1 MPNNKPR
8 YSLTVDGKQR
18 TVEADKFN
26 DNVSTFIQ
34 DMPDATIRMKD
45 SNGAEKDVKLN
56 DLSDALYTG
65 YQYVTTDKP
74 IYVNTKAPEPEK
86 PQQQVAPK
94 PAVAQQQPTQQSQ
107 TAPKPQAPSNE
118 PGLIDKIVG
127 AVNTAIGGQPSD
139 MSLGGMQQGG
149 NLIGSLF
156 QSEKPAQKPAVAKQQ
171 PTQPTDGNTE
181 EEKRAIDAAK
191 YQQMVNEQNRNI
203 ADYGRYY
210 NKALGEM
217 DKMPQQGGTIYA
229 PVARYQEQLIADWLQ
244 KASPAETEKYN
255 SDPNFAQQKNWEIF
269 NQAQQVQDEFYKRK
283 AAEMAHNLVKK
294 VDGDTPDEI
303 QENLREAYFNKS
315 NVYDIN
321 KVSNFLRMQGD
332 ENDQNPYL
340 YYRRFIQN
348 YYMPAIQN
356 ALKEKFKGLTLTAP
370 GLSWDMNDLTGSEG
384 KSYDERW
391 MNADERDAYDALLK
405 LFHSDLDKLDKE
417 GAAAF
422 TKQYGQETSENMI
435 LGGRE
440 GHAMQ
445 VGAGGNALRAR
456 NYAADPKKAVDDV
469 LNKLYA
475 ENGGANG
482 GATEDM
488 DRQAI
493 GNLLYRNMM
502 KYLVDQRVPKSKWG
516 YVLQGFA
523 DSDVGELFKALTK
536 TSYERLLDNL
546 ANDKYVRNLNGFSG
560 LLAQGGHEATK
571 FLGDAWEYWLGG
583 KAGKAVTGAIRR
595 RAIAGLTAD
604 LTARG
609 IAESEAKNIA
619 IRIAN
624 ARTKS
629 AAEKAFLH
637 AASGSATL
645 GSAQAISG
653 GLRQGLTPAAGQKK
667 AEIQERRANGETITK
682 EQEDKEIAQA
692 NAKAHSVGA
701 VAKSAGGS
709 GLSGAAMGATMG
721 IGSLAGDAT
730 SKFLSKYFGD
740 VTSAAGG
747 YLAKLNTNAAAATA
761 LGQAE
766 GALTG
771 QQPEGSTGQQ
781 FASNLVNFA
790 MLDGMNYAPKVLGGH
805 PIRDFRQ
812 WKEYER
818 SMGISEEDQDRMR
831 NLGYGDLMDTVDG
844 LVSDRLRTGNPNA
857 GTELSTQRHAE
868 SPQET
873 KVNQGMLNMLAD
885 PRIPEELKRKYY
897 AVVTGDTSRQLSPI
911 VASEITQDEDGNTY
925 LVTYNK
931 NGNVV
936 SDRQYRNEQAAK
948 EAQMKIGH
956 EQDENLTEALQQNV
970 FAKDADAVM
979 EEAYNAAAE
988 AYKNGGEL
996 NNGQKTLIYLY
1007 QNKAQLTKAI
1017 QAMAS
1022 GEALS
1027 DADKKLVNLYN
1038 AVKNTLYSMDGNIPR
1053 IVNDVEEDNGLGT
1066 GGLQKARN
1074 GHTEKEAKRIAN
1086 ETGEEIVHVGGDVW
1100 RTMSEDQAV
1109 KDYQKRLYD
1118 YINDIHEGTGEDVAE
1133 PKGLPGRTEE
1143 PTDTQEQPS
1152 NPEQPTQPEQT
1163 TGEGDVAL
1171 QRPTQQEAE
1180 PGTEQPSQ
1188 PTDTQQPSQPT
1199 NAEQPEQPT
1208 QTTQPEGQSQVQTVR
1223 EQGRQRGLSVESDET
1238 QLAQI
1243 QEDSDLANKRF
1254 NNAFQGNQLGE
1265 FRNGLIQAVEDDDE
1279 DAIQA
1284 LFDKYG
1290 DRLSTE
1296 QKEAAMGLVENGAV
1310 QNGIEESITNQTMQ
1324 YQDARKQELDGISDS
1339 TGTITE
1345 ITLQD
1350 GSTVYYK
1357 SGDITNQYGG
1367 IIVVDGNGDT
1377 QQIPVSSI
1385 AQVGQPTSAK
1395 AILDED
1401 TNNFAQGLQNGYQA
1415 MASGASMLPG
1425 QETTI
1430 NVGGQ
1435 SFHAT
1440 METELQDGNIQ
1451 LRLDDG
1457 SPLVLTPDQLQ
1468 QARKAARDAN
1478 TTQQLAEAEQQR
1490 QMKEREDQYNKGVV
1504 GYGEGN
1510 PDFSAPKTDART
1522 AAELMHE
1529 QDKKAGKA
1537 SKERLSDIQSERDK
1551 LNDQIRN
1558 AQWEM
1563 SRQQRWLEL
1572 NGDTYSEEERAS
1584 KQAIIDGYQQQINE
1598 WQQRVRKLGEVRN
1611 AYMSNEERRQFQS
1624 NRRKTMDDVRK
1635 NTELGIKNGGL
1646 TPTTPQNG
1654 GQPQV
1659 EVPDAKT
1666 LLEKYATQ
1674 ADANAALSEMRDN
1687 VMKSY
1692 RDGSVNVLSD
1702 VRAQLRDYE
1711 EGMSDLSNDEL
1722 QNLYL
1727 QQAGARQAEEAAMQ
1741 QVQKI
1746 KNLQGQLSN
1755 IYKERNKAA
1764 LNEMSPRE
1772 RRATILSGA
1781 KTPEELQQ
1789 KAHEAYDGSE
1799 LESRLDDTEPET
1811 LEEYVSQN
1819 MPTNLNWEG
1828 TGSGITQKR
1837 GLKQELGLSRGI
1849 GRNFDSNG
1857 INSLLAPKGQGISV
1871 DEAAHALWEGR
1882 PSQFEGATT
1891 QDMRNTLLDL
1901 IANSPNARYI
1911 KSLTIRNRIN
1921 EVEGYEQAAEEQEQW
1936 LQQQADEEAKA
1947 RQAAIDTYNDYLD
1960 DTAKDAVPSDEVS
1973 DYLSGLYADEIAK
1986 AKEEADEQEE
1996 AWREYE
2002 KEKQS
2007 LEPNNNNNGTER
2019 EDGTG
2024 EDVDSEPKQPTIH
2037 AGNGEGEAPLRAEET
2052 HKPNAEVQHNAQG
2065 RTNAGTEA
2073 APAGSGTT
2081 DGGVSLPTVKKGK
2094 AVAQQRRTQHVD
2106 FATETEQQ
2114 SKAFEESI
2122 PKMTDEELLGYI
2134 AQDSPDATKQYHP
2147 ALGDEYDY
2155 RHRDEEQDYYNFYEP
2170 MLDEEYSKGGREAV
2184 EETYNKA
2191 WQDWVNGGYASVE
2204 DRTRLSAQI
2213 NACEDWLSEHD
2224 KENSLGATDT
2234 PEKVDAERQKVNT
2247 EPTEA
2252 QKEAGNY
2259 KKGHIKVDGYDISI
2273 ENPKGSVREKKDA
2286 NGKVL
2291 WRTPMHYDYGYI
2303 KNTEG
2308 TDGDHIDVYLSDN
2321 PTEGNV
2327 YVVDQVN
2334 QSDGSF
2340 DEHKVMYGFPSME
2353 AARDAYKSQYED
2365 GWKVGTIT
2373 EVSREDFKKWVESSK
2388 RKTKPFSEYKSV
2400 KAEAAKQ
2407 RPTEPN
2413 APTGG
2418 NGVDGT
2424 DDHALIDIQENGS
2437 KVEGMY
2443 YYDTLHE
2450 EYVKLGKL
2458 KYDETIYPHY
2468 GYNTV
2473 YGRVNAWAIMND
2485 FRKGKLKTREEVQ
2498 KLQALDKGAAAQQR
2512 PTELSSPTGTNGT
2525 DRSHWENGADGKK
2538 LESVED
2544 VLDEVETRQNI
2555 AKYATMKADELRKR
2569 EPDELRTLE
2578 RKELAQA
2585 DTNEQLAK
2593 IAKGEKQEKLLK
2605 DAKVHRANG
2614 ELAGRIRQEVKAER
2628 EQLMEHRSNERK
2640 AQLTKREAALR
2651 NGVNE
2656 LMREAGIE
2664 VIDDEKEG
2672 QRVLDMANGAR
2683 LSKDK
2688 KRALETASPNLN
2700 GTDHQT
2706 VIPSAD
2712 GAKVLKNLDT
2722 LVNDFENLSNSPKFF
2737 IGSLARALGAQKHGS
2752 NSEYATFE
2760 TKNGRVV
2767 TIRLANHNA
2776 KISTFDNHN
2785 ESDGISIV
2793 ITANN
2798 NAKLTNDGNAHVTEF
2813 YYNALKLRRAEG
2825 KPLADIVRSIKQA
2838 LYSGEFK
2845 DTTGLAERQEVNVGE
2860 IARQQRVY
2868 HGSANDFDAFDTM
2881 NHLSEGEGS
2890 QAFGAGTYVADQKDL
2905 GMKYA
2910 NIAYDNDH
2918 NKQIAHWNGE
2928 RLIKRFPTVE
2938 DFLNN
2943 PKTQE
2948 AMAKNGKT
2956 EAELRAYYDKQQKN
2970 AEAPRILYTVEIPDD
2985 NGKNYLDWDGELSRN
3000 QADTIR
3006 KRLYEAVLALNDD
3019 YKGSEMYLAQDLSVI
3034 KEGGH
3039 IGDTYG
3045 TISDYLGSDK
3055 AASEFLHDLGYTGI
3069 KVHAAHNSNDARY
3082 KDNWNYVIFNDKDL
3096 KITDKVRFF
3105 RTTNGEAYGFTVGGK
3120 IYIDPRIATSE
3131 TPIHEY
3137 AHLWA
3142 EALRKVNP
3150 KEWVNVV
3157 ELMKG
3162 CKEVWEQVTKEYPEL
3177 ETDDEIAEEVLAHY
3191 SGKRGAERLRAE
3203 AAKAADGAK
3212 SDLEKDKVKSAFS
3225 RLKDAI
3231 KKAWKHIAEDILH
3244 IHFTTAEEV
3253 ADKVMYD
3260 LLNKVNPNR
3269 FNLSKS
3275 VEEGKDLIAVH
3286 NLTEDKLKQSLELG
3300 GFPMPS
3306 IAITK
3311 SSMGHAEYGDIS
3323 LLFGKDTINPSDSRN
3338 KVYSGDAW
3346 TPTFP
3351 HVSYKLDEKKLR
3363 DIYSRALKAGNL
3375 PFFDSARLHPENL
3388 KDRVDGNDSAKIIES
3403 GKKDYGMKQMFLS
3416 EKGNPVKGYVQKT
3429 VDKYSPERVELLQEI
3444 LDKIGVEGLRNGKYE
3459 DELKQIVGSYRHVDL
3474 DSVKP
3479 FFAKLAMQS
3488 ALRDAIDFAEN
3499 GNKKVENDVEATQK
3513 EIDSRIAPKE
3523 YDQWLHD
3530 MLEGITEKKG
3540 IRNNTDP
3547 YTRSGDR
3554 LKWERL
3560 YDAVTLDN
3568 VLKAM
3573 KAQPAK
3579 SGGFFNSIFGASAKE
3594 LSNLNE
3600 VREEAK
3606 RRIKSVPEEEF
3617 KAEKDKILSRL
3628 EKISLPS
3635 VERSNSI
3642 SGAMD
3647 FVENVKDAV
3656 VHSHTPRGI
3665 YKYLS
3670 DIYPDMTIDVANEI
3684 ADVVKDIQSM
3694 STRYLEAKPY
3704 RAVGF
3709 DEVRA
3714 AVVPSDTEAK
3724 IVQQL
3729 KDKGIPVY
3737 TYEKGNAEE
3746 RRQVV
3751 NDAAQEQSVKFHKA
3765 EFGNSKKAAEN
3776 EVEAVNKR
3784 FNEELEKYKRGE
3796 VPIGTRFELGMPS
3809 KALESAGFPYLPISM
3824 RASLLSKKAGMERHP
3839 FEASDLRDLVKAMQM
3854 PIAIFKYSKDN
3865 MRNLIV
3871 DVKHGDKHFL
3881 VGITLDYKAGD
3892 IEVNSVS
3899 GLFPKESHEWIKW
3912 IQDGK
3917 AIRIDQKKKVLDLID
3932 SLRTNPAESERIG
3945 LNLSSVAKIVEDF
3958 ENPVIKGE
3966 NLSFEGEDGSIKDV
3980 PTTPEETEESDV
3992 LYRIADDDEA
4002 AMLDKEPTVKVYRAM
4017 QLIDGKL
4024 YPPMMAGVK
4033 GKLVEPRELGQWEVA
4048 DERPD
4053 IITHT
4058 KMNKKGEEIGY
4069 VKLDKGSK
4077 TSLGKRGTPIPAAY
4091 NPYWHT
4097 SRSPLNDQFK
4107 SAWIRP
4113 NIVTV
4118 EVEIPVSELTSGYRA
4133 KYAKDP
4139 VGETDWHSG
4148 SVTKQLTAQG
4158 HAPRKVILSR
4168 YDKPV
4173 RVLSAAETAERIIDY
4188 IGDYDVTIPENVV
4201 TPQVRVELEKRGI
4214 KIGEPEKGVKKTEQI
4229 REAIE
4234 RGLSVSDDMLRDVEV
4249 FEDGERLP
4257 IIWREDGISVE
4268 GLNNEYD
4275 NVGQLLDAFREKY
4288 PDYISTIYDEDG
4300 QELSPSKAYS
4310 RQSDYKHPVLIVE
4323 PWRKYLSDY
4332 TGKRAVAMRQHTQ
4345 RQQERA
4351 KEAVNDWARK
4361 LNLGD
4366 KVTVITDDSKLTGK
4380 KAKAKGWFDTKSG
4393 KITIVLPKHTS
4404 IDDVVRTMLHEG
4416 VAHYGLR
4423 ELFGDKFDT
4432 FLDNVWNNA
4441 SVDVKGRLEKLAIKY
4456 DGNQRKATEEYLSG
4470 LAEDTDFDRAMQS
4483 GWWNKIKNF
4492 FISMLA
4498 KAGIRL
4504 KHLLTDNDLRYILW
4518 RSYQNMVHPG
4528 EYRNEAEETGDVE
4541 PIDDIDPIDVIE
4553 GRVSVAE
4560 PMPRRGSA
4568 AREHTE
4574 AEKQQMQR
4582 AAEEA
4587 GEALGGVKINVER
4600 NGHDGIKGSYN
4611 TEDDTVHVN
4620 LDEADDAEDIQ
4631 ATVSHEV
4638 LGHEGLKALFGSNK
4652 AVDAFGEFIYDNAG
4666 KALRKKIVERAAE
4679 EGYEWDDPLRY
4690 SKAAQ
4695 EVFSDIA
4702 SEGPANADEF
4712 SLWRK
4717 VKHYVIKAAKKLGL
4731 HIKGLLNDHDLRYY
4745 VLKTG
4750 KAVKTWAKMSD
4761 ADKAEAAE
4769 SGRIMYSRRGKP
4781 KQKKGE
4787 SMAHYIQRLR
4797 EYEMWKNAEQKARE
4811 ANDPLPE
4818 REDFEKKA
4826 QEEFNKAMDDWR
4838 KQTGIEE
4845 GAEQPGAF
4853 PNRKDGE
4860 TPQEYAIRVADY
4872 ESELDKWK
4880 TAPNVFD
4887 YLKKGE
4893 DAYRQAY
4900 EDWKVRYDIQEME
4913 DVDEKLYGE
4922 AKQEPSELES
4932 EEEHYKKM
4940 EIDAAV
4946 DKDLGDAVGVDTGV
4960 DGARRQAKLAVIERR
4975 KNLESASAE
4984 DAIFIHDLCKDIDN
4998 LAKELGMPKER
5009 LRSDLITIIEE
5020 PRQQKEGDEEVER
5033 WVEVL
5038 NKMRAFQD
5046 AHTSITADGVKAAR
5060 QELSD
5065 LAHEIHNHGYKPSTG
5080 EGRQAVHDAAVR
5092 LADKLNEFYNDNPSY
5107 NKLFGDDIMQVGK
5120 YIGYLDMAASMAEES
5135 SALGEDPRV
5144 KAIVDRIH
5152 DWYDNFFHV
5161 IEDAG
5166 LRGDAGYIAEG
5177 YINHIWDKDK
5187 SDAEAWNTYV
5197 ENFQRTKSANM
5208 HHRTVDTYLDGI
5220 KVGLVPKFN
5229 DVAQIMSYYSRQNNE
5244 AIANKKFL
5252 DDMSFLTISETNK
5265 DGEVTRILPVL
5276 NSHKP
5281 NKFDEERYQM
5291 YHVPGVGDVWV
5302 LKDVA
5307 SRFASIFGTMRTQD
5321 IPNWLSN
5328 IGKGY
5333 DLLGST
5339 MKKIQLSISGFHAF
5353 ALTEVA
5359 IAQMGPINGVRWAAK
5374 SLPIELKP
5382 LLMLKELFKG
5392 TLIDSIKNGTIP
5404 AYAHPEDF
5412 KFAASH
5418 LVQLGAT
5425 QDYAAADVNMI
5436 TEKFRNYVKGLRND
5450 EAFMKKLAGNAIN
5463 PFAVALDWVNKGT
5476 DKLLWN
5482 YLHDGLKIAC
5492 FKYFAEQ
5499 IDRKVEKEGLT
5510 AKQRER
5516 LLDEAGQYVNDTF
5529 GGQYWELLN
5538 VSPATLKWLRR
5549 AFLSSDWLISTQRHF
5564 FANFGFGS
5572 LYDPRTFAQYLS
5584 DQLPGG
5590 KKRKAKREQ
5599 AQQGDD
5605 AEPYITKPEDDGD
5618 IYRQFRSKAA
5628 RLCYILGVGVYFYT
5642 MMNGIN
5648 AIMRVWDK
5656 EKEKEKADEIR
5667 KTNPEYKS
5675 PYELAYPDG
5684 MKWYDY
5690 TMFGNSLGQQTH
5702 LFLGRYADGS
5712 EMYVRWGKQFR
5723 EFPEMFIGSKG
5734 LDFPAPMIQRLMG
5747 KANPV
5752 IGLLRDNLGA
5762 LGIWGFENQND
5773 IADIQAKYGKTIGL
5787 LAMNA
5792 RHFFPYSLPTQAD
5805 KEFKMMDVFMPS
5817 QKGFTRY
5824 KTVDYFKDFIKSGDM
5839 EGVARTYRAAT
5850 MNGINAEDCLKA
5862 AITTLKAEQK
5872 DEMRDGIVDVTTA
5885 CAAYDKAKTLTEK
5898 KAIRNKMIK
5907 LLAAGNY
5914 KAFTRA
5920 EALQMVNDYM
5930 NGNDVAEKDNDK
5942 YIQLSTSSDVRADY
5956 RLNAIGKQAKT
5967 YADSIKNAAKRGD
5980 SQTADR
5986 LAQRYGAWLEIDAL
6000 AKQERSVVNKLK
6012 KQLGHGNDRAIMNEI
6027 RQARRDFQS
6036 QIDQVQPPK

>member
-18 TVEADKFN
+18 TVEADKFK

-191 YQQMVNEQNRNI
+191 YQQLMNEQNRKI
-203 ADYGRYY
+203 ADYGKEYNNTLQGIKNSNPETRTPTLNYEVRVAENAPQEFADKGTVIGKDGKPHKKLVGTSSPEDISQEAYAVSNEFSKKKADEIARTIVSHMPEHISTDDGDNEELRNAYY
-210 NKALGEM
+210 NKDAVDM
-217 DKMPQQGGTIYA
+217 
-229 PVARYQEQLIADWLQ
+229 IA
-244 KASPAETEKYN
+244 E
-255 SDPNFAQQKNWEIF
+255 
-269 NQAQQVQDEFYKRK
+269 
-283 AAEMAHNLVKK
+283 AAGAMGMTYH
-294 VDGDTPDEI
+294 D
-303 QENLREAYFNKS
+303 FF
-315 NVYDIN
+315 NVYVRPRISN
-321 KVSNFLRMQGD
+321 AVSERYRGRKV
-332 ENDQNPYL
+332 
-340 YYRRFIQN
+340 
-348 YYMPAIQN
+348 
-356 ALKEKFKGLTLTAP
+356 TAP
-370 GLSWDMNDLTGSEG
+370 GLSGDLGEVAKQG

-391 MNADERDAYDALLK
+391 MNDSERATYDTLLNT
-405 LFHSDLDKLDKE
+405 FHQDLDKLNKE
-417 GAAAF
+417 GEAAF
-422 TKQYGQETSENMI
+422 TKQMSQETAENMGI
-435 LGGRE
+435 GGRE

-445 VGAGGNALRAR
+445 VGAGASAERAR
-456 NYAADPKKAVDDV
+456 NYAADPQKAVDDV

-536 TSYERLLDNL
+536 TSYERHLDNL

-609 IAESEAKNIA
+609 IAEAEAKNIA

-790 MLDGMNYAPKVLGGH
+790 MLDGMNYAPKLIGH
-805 PIRDFRQ
+805 PIRSVRD

-818 SMGISEEDQDRMR
+818 ANQISDTDEQRMR
-831 NLGYGDLMDTVDG
+831 DAGYGDIIDTV
-844 LVSDRLRTGNPNA
+844 
-857 GTELSTQRHAE
+857 E
-868 SPQET
+868 SLTNDVRQFDDDQAS
-873 KVNQGMLNMLAD
+873 KVNYGMMKLLAD
-885 PRIPEELKRKYY
+885 PRLPEELKRKYY
-897 AVVTGDTSRQLSPI
+897 VLVTGDTSKRLSP
-911 VASEITQDEDGNTY
+911 VVRSEITQDEGGNTY

-931 NGNVV
+931 NGFVV
-936 SDRQYRNEQAAK
+936 SDRQYRDEKAAQAA
-948 EAQMKIGH
+948 QSKIGY
-956 EQDENLTEALQQNV
+956 EVDENFTNALLQGV
-970 FAKDADAVM
+970 ASKDASAILD
-979 EEAYNAAAE
+979 E
-988 AYKNGGEL
+988 AYKKAAEDYENDRSL
-996 NNGQKTLIYLY
+996 TSQQKDLIYLH
-1007 QNKAQLTKAI
+1007 QHKNDIISAMNAMRTGQELT
-1017 QAMAS
+1017 
-1022 GEALS
+1022 
-1027 DADKKLVNLYN
+1027 DADQVLLNRYLKVIGESSSK
-1038 AVKNTLYSMDGNIPR
+1038 DPNIR
-1053 IVNDVEEDNGLGT
+1053 KFVEETEQDNGLDR
-1066 GGLQKARN
+1066 GGLQKARK
-1074 GHTEKEAKRIAN
+1074 GHTEKEAKRIAK
-1086 ETGEEIVHVGGDVW
+1086 ETGEEIVPVGGDVW

-1163 TGEGDVAL
+1163 TEEGDVAL

-1223 EQGRQRGLSVESDET
+1223 EQGRRRGLSVERDET

-1339 TGTITE
+1339 TGNITE

-1377 QQIPVSSI
+1377 QQIPVNII

-1529 QDKKAGKA
+1529 QDKKEGKA

-2106 FATETEQQ
+2106 FATETEEQ

-2191 WQDWVNGGYASVE
+2191 WQDWVNGGYASAE

-2224 KENSLGATDT
+2224 KEDSLGATDT

-2498 KLQALDKGAAAQQR
+2498 KLQAFDKGAAAQQR
-2512 PTELSSPTGTNGT
+2512 PTEPNAPTGGNGT

-2910 NIAYDNDH
+2910 NIAYGNDH
-2918 NKQIAHWNGE
+2918 IKQIAHWDGE

-2985 NGKNYLDWDGELSRN
+2985 NGKNYLDWDGELTRK

-3006 KRLYEAVLALNDD
+3006 KKLYDAVLTRNDD
-3019 YKGSEMYLAQDLSVI
+3019 YKGSEKYLAQDLSVI
-3034 KEGGH
+3034 KYGSH

-3045 TISDYLGSDK
+3045 TISDFLGSDK

-3375 PFFDSARLHPENL
+3375 PFFNSARLHPENL

-3714 AVVPSDTEAK
+3714 AVVPSNTDTK

-4553 GRVSVAE
+4553 GRIIAAE
-4560 PMPRRGSA
+4560 PMARRGSA
-4568 AREHTE
+4568 ARTYT
-4574 AEKQQMQR
+4574 AQEKADMGN
-4582 AAEEA
+4582 AAEEL
-4587 GEALGGVKINVER
+4587 GETLGGVAVTIEH
-4600 NGHDGIKGSYN
+4600 NGKDGIKGSFDTRDN
-4611 TEDDTVHVN
+4611 TVHVN
-4620 LDEADDAEDIQ
+4620 MDEADGIEDVE
-4631 ATVSHEV
+4631 ATVCHEV
-4638 LGHEGLKALFGSNK
+4638 LGHEGLKALFSSNK
-4652 AVDAFGEFIYDNAG
+4652 GVDMFGQFIYDNAG
-4666 KALRKKIVERAAE
+4666 KSLRKKIVERAAE

-4702 SEGPANADEF
+4702 ADGPATADEF

-4717 VKHYVIKAAKKLGL
+4717 VKHYVIRAVKALGL
-4731 HIKGLLNDHDLRYY
+4731 HIKGLVNDHDLRYY

-4750 KAVKTWAKMSD
+4750 KAVKTWTKMSD

-4769 SGRIMYSRRGKP
+4769 PGRIMYSRRGKP

-4845 GAEQPGAF
+4845 GAEQPEAF
-4853 PNRKDGE
+4853 PKRKDGE

-5092 LADKLNEFYNDNPSY
+5092 LADKLNEFYKDNPSY

-5252 DDMSFLTISETNK
+5252 DDLSFLTISETNK

-5281 NKFDEERYQM
+5281 DKFDEERYQM

-5307 SRFASIFGTMRTQD
+5307 RRFASIFGTMRTQD

-5328 IGKGY
+5328 IGKDY

-5339 MKKIQLSISGFHAF
+5339 MKKIQLSISGFHMG
-5353 ALTEVA
+5353 ALSEVA
-5359 IAQMGPINGVRWAAK
+5359 LAQMRPDRGLKSIFKYILWDTVKHNG
-5374 SLPIELKP
+5374 E
-5382 LLMLKELFKG
+5382 
-5392 TLIDSIKNGTIP
+5392 IP

-5463 PFAVALDWVNKGT
+5463 PFAVAMDWINKGM

-5492 FKYFAEQ
+5492 FKHFAEQ

-5510 AKQRER
+5510 AKQRDR

-5549 AFLSSDWLISTQRHF
+5549 AFLSPDWLISTQRHF

-5599 AQQGDD
+5599 AQQGDN
-5605 AEPYITKPEDDGD
+5605 AEPHAAKPEDDGD
-5618 IYRQFRSKAA
+5618 IYRQFRSKEA
-5628 RLCYILGVGVYFYT
+5628 RLCYVLGVCVFFYT
-5642 MMNGIN
+5642 TMNGIN
-5648 AIMRVWDK
+5648 AVMRAWDE

-5690 TMFGNSLGQQTH
+5690 TMLGNALGQQTH
-5702 LFLGRYADGS
+5702 LFLGRYNDGS

-5752 IGLLRDNLGA
+5752 IGLMRDNLGA
-5762 LGIWGFENQND
+5762 LGIWGFDNSND

-5792 RHFFPYSLPTQAD
+5792 RHFLPFSLPTQAE
-5805 KEFKMMDVFMPS
+5805 KEFKMMDLFMPS
-5817 QKGFTRY
+5817 SKGFTRY

-5885 CAAYDKAKTLTEK
+5885 CSAYDKAKTLTEK
-5898 KAIRNKMIK
+5898 KTIRNKMIK
-5907 LLAAGNY
+5907 LLAAENY

-5920 EALQMVNDYM
+5920 EAMQMVNDYM

-6012 KQLGHGNDRAIMNEI
+6012 KQLGHGNDKAIMSEI
-6027 RQARRDFQS
+6027 RQARRDFQG

>member
-18 TVEADKFN
+18 TVEADKFK

-191 YQQMVNEQNRNI
+191 YQQMVNEQNRKI
-203 ADYGRYY
+203 ADYGKEYNKTLQGIKDSNPETRTPTLNYEVRVAENAPQEFADQGTVIGKDGKPHKKLVGTSSPEDISQEAYAVSNEFSKKKADEIARTIVSHMPEHISTDDSDNEELRNAYY
-210 NKALGEM
+210 NKDAVDM
-217 DKMPQQGGTIYA
+217 
-229 PVARYQEQLIADWLQ
+229 IA
-244 KASPAETEKYN
+244 E
-255 SDPNFAQQKNWEIF
+255 
-269 NQAQQVQDEFYKRK
+269 
-283 AAEMAHNLVKK
+283 AAGAMGMTYH
-294 VDGDTPDEI
+294 D
-303 QENLREAYFNKS
+303 FF
-315 NVYDIN
+315 NVYVRPRISN
-321 KVSNFLRMQGD
+321 AVSERYRGRKV
-332 ENDQNPYL
+332 
-340 YYRRFIQN
+340 
-348 YYMPAIQN
+348 
-356 ALKEKFKGLTLTAP
+356 TAP
-370 GLSWDMNDLTGSEG
+370 GLSADLGEVAKQG

-391 MNADERDAYDALLK
+391 MNDSERATYDTLLNT
-405 LFHSDLDKLDKE
+405 FHQDLDKLNKE
-417 GAAAF
+417 GEAAF
-422 TKQYGQETSENMI
+422 TKQMSQETAENMGI
-435 LGGRE
+435 GGRE

-445 VGAGGNALRAR
+445 VGAGASAERAR
-456 NYAADPKKAVDDV
+456 NYAADPQKAVDDV

-536 TSYERLLDNL
+536 TSYERHLDNL
-546 ANDKYVRNLNGFSG
+546 ANDKYVRNLNGFTG
-560 LLAQGGHEATK
+560 LLAEGGHEATK

-609 IAESEAKNIA
+609 IAEAEAKNIA

-645 GSAQAISG
+645 GTAQAISG
-653 GLRQGLTPAAGQKK
+653 GLRQGLTPAGGQMK
-667 AEIQERRANGETITK
+667 AQIQELRANGETISK
-682 EQEDKEIAQA
+682 EQEDKKIAQA
-692 NAKAHSVGA
+692 NAKARSVGA
-701 VAKSAGGS
+701 VAESAVGS
-709 GLSGAAMGATMG
+709 GLSGGFMGAAMG

-730 SKFLSKYFGD
+730 SKFLGKYFGD
-740 VTSAAGG
+740 VTSTAGG

-771 QQPEGSTGQQ
+771 QQPEGSTLQQ
-781 FASNLVNFA
+781 FARTWVNFA
-790 MLDGMNYAPKVLGGH
+790 MLDGMSYAPKVLAGH

-1038 AVKNTLYSMDGNIPR
+1038 AVQKTLYSMDGNIPR

-1066 GGLQKARN
+1066 GGLQKARK
-1074 GHTEKEAKRIAN
+1074 GHTEKEAKRIAK

-1118 YINDIHEGTGEDVAE
+1118 YINDIHEGAGEDVAE
-1133 PKGLPGRTEE
+1133 PKGLPGRTEQS
-1143 PTDTQEQPS
+1143 TDTQEQPS

-1163 TGEGDVAL
+1163 TEEGDVAL

-1339 TGTITE
+1339 TGNITE

-2106 FATETEQQ
+2106 FATETEEQ

-2191 WQDWVNGGYASVE
+2191 WQDWVNGGYASAE

-2224 KENSLGATDT
+2224 KEDSLGATDT

-2498 KLQALDKGAAAQQR
+2498 KLQAFDKGAAAQQR

-2890 QAFGAGTYVADQKDL
+2890 QAFGAGTYVADQRDL
-2905 GMKYA
+2905 GVQYA
-2910 NIAYDNDH
+2910 EIADQ
-2918 NKQIAHWNGE
+2918 NKRLQFELDGKITSTNNYSVNSPEYYAVDMLRRFGKEGAIA
-2928 RLIKRFPTVE
+2928 RLEKRAENYRELSDKFIKIYK
-2938 DFLNN
+2938 D
-2943 PKTQE
+2943 
-2948 AMAKNGKT
+2948 A
-2956 EAELRAYYDKQQKN
+2956 AELLKN
-2970 AEAPRILYTVEIPDD
+2970 DRIKIPKKNCGKFLYEVDIPKDD
-2985 NGKNYLDWDGELSRN
+2985 GKNYLDWDGELSRN

-4456 DGNQRKATEEYLSG
+4456 DGNQRKATEEYLG
-4470 LAEDTDFDRAMQS
+4470 
-4483 GWWNKIKNF
+4483 
-4492 FISMLA
+4492 
-4498 KAGIRL
+4498 
-4504 KHLLTDNDLRYILW
+4504 
-4518 RSYQNMVHPG
+4518 
-4528 EYRNEAEETGDVE
+4528 
-4541 PIDDIDPIDVIE
+4541 
-4553 GRVSVAE
+4553 SVA
-4560 PMPRRGSA
+4560 
-4568 AREHTE
+4568 
-4574 AEKQQMQR
+4574 
-4582 AAEEA
+4582 
-4587 GEALGGVKINVER
+4587 
-4600 NGHDGIKGSYN
+4600 
-4611 TEDDTVHVN
+4611 
-4620 LDEADDAEDIQ
+4620 
-4631 ATVSHEV
+4631 
-4638 LGHEGLKALFGSNK
+4638 
-4652 AVDAFGEFIYDNAG
+4652 
-4666 KALRKKIVERAAE
+4666 
-4679 EGYEWDDPLRY
+4679 
-4690 SKAAQ
+4690 
-4695 EVFSDIA
+4695 
-4702 SEGPANADEF
+4702 
-4712 SLWRK
+4712 
-4717 VKHYVIKAAKKLGL
+4717 
-4731 HIKGLLNDHDLRYY
+4731 
-4745 VLKTG
+4745 
-4750 KAVKTWAKMSD
+4750 
-4761 ADKAEAAE
+4761 
-4769 SGRIMYSRRGKP
+4769 
-4781 KQKKGE
+4781 
-4787 SMAHYIQRLR
+4787 
-4797 EYEMWKNAEQKARE
+4797 
-4811 ANDPLPE
+4811 
-4818 REDFEKKA
+4818 
-4826 QEEFNKAMDDWR
+4826 
-4838 KQTGIEE
+4838 
-4845 GAEQPGAF
+4845 
-4853 PNRKDGE
+4853 
-4860 TPQEYAIRVADY
+4860 
-4872 ESELDKWK
+4872 
-4880 TAPNVFD
+4880 
-4887 YLKKGE
+4887 
-4893 DAYRQAY
+4893 
-4900 EDWKVRYDIQEME
+4900 
-4913 DVDEKLYGE
+4913 
-4922 AKQEPSELES
+4922 
-4932 EEEHYKKM
+4932 
-4940 EIDAAV
+4940 
-4946 DKDLGDAVGVDTGV
+4946 
-4960 DGARRQAKLAVIERR
+4960 
-4975 KNLESASAE
+4975 
-4984 DAIFIHDLCKDIDN
+4984 
-4998 LAKELGMPKER
+4998 
-5009 LRSDLITIIEE
+5009 
-5020 PRQQKEGDEEVER
+5020 
-5033 WVEVL
+5033 
-5038 NKMRAFQD
+5038 
-5046 AHTSITADGVKAAR
+5046 
-5060 QELSD
+5060 
-5065 LAHEIHNHGYKPSTG
+5065 
-5080 EGRQAVHDAAVR
+5080 
-5092 LADKLNEFYNDNPSY
+5092 
-5107 NKLFGDDIMQVGK
+5107 
-5120 YIGYLDMAASMAEES
+5120 
-5135 SALGEDPRV
+5135 
-5144 KAIVDRIH
+5144 
-5152 DWYDNFFHV
+5152 
-5161 IEDAG
+5161 
-5166 LRGDAGYIAEG
+5166 
-5177 YINHIWDKDK
+5177 
-5187 SDAEAWNTYV
+5187 
-5197 ENFQRTKSANM
+5197 
-5208 HHRTVDTYLDGI
+5208 
-5220 KVGLVPKFN
+5220 
-5229 DVAQIMSYYSRQNNE
+5229 
-5244 AIANKKFL
+5244 
-5252 DDMSFLTISETNK
+5252 
-5265 DGEVTRILPVL
+5265 
-5276 NSHKP
+5276 
-5281 NKFDEERYQM
+5281 
-5291 YHVPGVGDVWV
+5291 
-5302 LKDVA
+5302 
-5307 SRFASIFGTMRTQD
+5307 
-5321 IPNWLSN
+5321 
-5328 IGKGY
+5328 
-5333 DLLGST
+5333 
-5339 MKKIQLSISGFHAF
+5339 
-5353 ALTEVA
+5353 
-5359 IAQMGPINGVRWAAK
+5359 
-5374 SLPIELKP
+5374 
-5382 LLMLKELFKG
+5382 
-5392 TLIDSIKNGTIP
+5392 
-5404 AYAHPEDF
+5404 
-5412 KFAASH
+5412 
-5418 LVQLGAT
+5418 
-5425 QDYAAADVNMI
+5425 
-5436 TEKFRNYVKGLRND
+5436 
-5450 EAFMKKLAGNAIN
+5450 
-5463 PFAVALDWVNKGT
+5463 
-5476 DKLLWN
+5476 
-5482 YLHDGLKIAC
+5482 
-5492 FKYFAEQ
+5492 
-5499 IDRKVEKEGLT
+5499 
-5510 AKQRER
+5510 
-5516 LLDEAGQYVNDTF
+5516 
-5529 GGQYWELLN
+5529 
-5538 VSPATLKWLRR
+5538 
-5549 AFLSSDWLISTQRHF
+5549 
-5564 FANFGFGS
+5564 
-5572 LYDPRTFAQYLS
+5572 
-5584 DQLPGG
+5584 
-5590 KKRKAKREQ
+5590 
-5599 AQQGDD
+5599 
-5605 AEPYITKPEDDGD
+5605 
-5618 IYRQFRSKAA
+5618 
-5628 RLCYILGVGVYFYT
+5628 
-5642 MMNGIN
+5642 
-5648 AIMRVWDK
+5648 
-5656 EKEKEKADEIR
+5656 
-5667 KTNPEYKS
+5667 
-5675 PYELAYPDG
+5675 
-5684 MKWYDY
+5684 
-5690 TMFGNSLGQQTH
+5690 
-5702 LFLGRYADGS
+5702 
-5712 EMYVRWGKQFR
+5712 
-5723 EFPEMFIGSKG
+5723 
-5734 LDFPAPMIQRLMG
+5734 
-5747 KANPV
+5747 
-5752 IGLLRDNLGA
+5752 
-5762 LGIWGFENQND
+5762 
-5773 IADIQAKYGKTIGL
+5773 
-5787 LAMNA
+5787 
-5792 RHFFPYSLPTQAD
+5792 
-5805 KEFKMMDVFMPS
+5805 
-5817 QKGFTRY
+5817 
-5824 KTVDYFKDFIKSGDM
+5824 
-5839 EGVARTYRAAT
+5839 
-5850 MNGINAEDCLKA
+5850 
-5862 AITTLKAEQK
+5862 
-5872 DEMRDGIVDVTTA
+5872 
-5885 CAAYDKAKTLTEK
+5885 
-5898 KAIRNKMIK
+5898 
-5907 LLAAGNY
+5907 
-5914 KAFTRA
+5914 
-5920 EALQMVNDYM
+5920 
-5930 NGNDVAEKDNDK
+5930 
-5942 YIQLSTSSDVRADY
+5942 
-5956 RLNAIGKQAKT
+5956 
-5967 YADSIKNAAKRGD
+5967 
-5980 SQTADR
+5980 
-5986 LAQRYGAWLEIDAL
+5986 
-6000 AKQERSVVNKLK
+6000 
-6012 KQLGHGNDRAIMNEI
+6012 
-6027 RQARRDFQS
+6027 
-6036 QIDQVQPPK
+6036 